1 MQFKTL
7 LAALTATNVEFV
19 IIGGLA
25 ATLHGSARVTYDL
38 DIVYNRTPGNLSK
51 LVAAL
56 SPYQPYLRGAP
67 EGLPFKFDVETLKRG
82 LNFTF
87 TTSVGPIDLLGELSG
102 IGGYE
107 AVRAR
112 ANTATMFDRT
122 YLFIDL
128 EGLIASK
135 KAAGRPKDLETI
147 ASVTP
152 SRRLQFATRFYERHS
167 RQPPRRSGF
176 GTRTLAVQLTPRTLG
191 GQNPNRGRSI
201 VRYVVTIAS
210 SVGLSDVANFGQM

>member
-7 LAALTATNVEFV
+7 LATLAANHVEFV

-38 DIVYNRTPGNLSK
+38 DIVYNRTPDNLSRI
-51 LVAAL
+51 VAAL

-102 IGGYE
+102 IGSYE
-107 AVRAR
+107 AVLAR
-112 ANTATMFDRT
+112 SNTATMFDGT
-122 YLFIDL
+122 YRFINL
-128 EGLIASK
+128 EGLITSK

-147 ASVTP
+147 AELETI
-152 SRRLQFATRFYERHS
+152 REER
-167 RQPPRRSGF
+167 RRS
-176 GTRTLAVQLTPRTLG
+176 
-191 GQNPNRGRSI
+191 
-201 VRYVVTIAS
+201 
-210 SVGLSDVANFGQM
+210 

>member
-1 MQFKTL
+1 MEFKTL
-7 LAALTATNVEFV
+7 LAALVANNVEFV

-38 DIVYNRTPGNLSK
+38 DVVYNRTPANLSK
-51 LVAAL
+51 IVAAL
-56 SPYQPYLRGAP
+56 SPYRPYLRGAP
-67 EGLPFKFDVETLKRG
+67 EGLPFTFDVETLKRG

-102 IGGYE
+102 IGSYE

-112 ANTATMFDRT
+112 ANTATMFDST

-128 EGLIASK
+128 EGLITSK

-147 ASVTP
+147 AELETIREE
-152 SRRLQFATRFYERHS
+152 RRR
-167 RQPPRRSGF
+167 
-176 GTRTLAVQLTPRTLG
+176 
-191 GQNPNRGRSI
+191 
-201 VRYVVTIAS
+201 
-210 SVGLSDVANFGQM
+210 M